1 MDANEKQGAM
11 INELLK
17 HTIELRRTIENSAE
31 HISYKSG
38 LIKVLMDIEKILSSQ
53 PLDLDKLG
61 KDEFGIFRMVTDSSS
76 LENGAIGKELMS
88 LLNNFYLFRQTVKK
102 ISTNSNQ

>member
-1 MDANEKQGAM
+1 
-11 INELLK
+11 
-17 HTIELRRTIENSAE
+17 
-31 HISYKSG
+31 
-38 LIKVLMDIEKILSSQ
+38 MDIEKILSSQ

-102 ISTNSNQ
+102 ISTNSN